1 MPSFVYNKAA
11 EELANGTID
20 LLTDTIKTMLV
31 TSQYSPAR
39 TDLVV
44 DAGGANDA
52 VDAEINVT
60 GYTRG
65 WGGSGRKTLGSTG
78 AKTVVVDQANNR
90 AEFSA
95 GNFTWTTLGTGATI
109 AGMIVIKEGVSND
122 TTSRLIAYLDVTDTP
137 TNGGDIAFT
146 FDAEGIIQFSTV

>member
-11 EELANGTID
+11 QELADGTVD
-20 LLTDTIKTMLV
+20 LLVDTIKTMLV

-60 GYTRG
+60 SYTRG
-65 WGGSGRKTLGSTG
+65 WGGSGRKSLAS
-78 AKTVVVDQANNR
+78 KTIVVDQANNR

-95 GNFTWTTLGTGATI
+95 GNLTWTTLGSGATI
-109 AGMIVIKEGVSND
+109 AAMVLIKEGASND

-146 FDAEGIIQFSTV
+146 FDAEGTIQFSTV

>member
-1 MPSFVYNKAA
+1 MAD
-11 EELANGTID
+11 GTID
-20 LLTDTIKTMLV
+20 LLVDTIKTVLV
-31 TSQYSPAR
+31 TSQYTPAR

-44 DAGGANDA
+44 DAGGANDV

-65 WGGSGRKTLGSTG
+65 WNGAGRKALAS
-78 AKTVVVDQANNR
+78 KTVVVDQANNR

-95 GNFTWTTLGTGATI
+95 GNLTWTSLGSGATI
-109 AGMIVIKEGVSND
+109 AAMVLVKEGVSND

-137 TNGGDIAFT
+137 TNGGNIAFT

>member
-11 EELANGTID
+11 QEMADGTID

-44 DAGGANDA
+44 DAGGANDP

-65 WGGSGRKTLGSTG
+65 WNGAGRKALAS
-78 AKTVVVDQANNR
+78 KTIVVDQANNR

-95 GNFTWTTLGTGATI
+95 GNLTWTSLGSGTTI
-109 AGMIVIKEGVSND
+109 AAMVLVKEGVSND

-137 TNGGDIAFT
+137 TNGGNIAFT

>member
-11 EELANGTID
+11 EELANGTVD
-20 LLTDTIKTMLV
+20 LLADTIKTMLV

-39 TDLVV
+39 SDLVV
-44 DAGGANDA
+44 DAGGANDP

-65 WGGSGRKTLGSTG
+65 WNGAGRKSLAS
-78 AKTVVVDQANNR
+78 KTIVVDQANNR

-95 GNFTWTTLGTGATI
+95 GNLTWTSLGSGATI
-109 AGMIVIKEGVSND
+109 AGMLLIKEGVSND
-122 TTSRLIAYLDVTDTP
+122 TTSRLIAYLDVTDTA
-137 TNGGDIAFT
+137 TNGGNIAFT

>member
-1 MPSFVYNKAA
+1 VASFVYNKAA
-11 EELANGTID
+11 QEMADGTID

-31 TSQYSPAR
+31 TSQYSAAR

-44 DAGGANDA
+44 DNGGANDP

-65 WGGSGRKTLGSTG
+65 WNGAGRKTLASK
-78 AKTVVVDQANNR
+78 AVVVDQANNR

-95 GNFTWTTLGTGATI
+95 GNLTWTSLGTGATI
-109 AGMIVIKEGVSND
+109 AAMVLIKEGVSND

-137 TNGGDIAFT
+137 TNGGNIAFT
-146 FDAEGIIQFSTV
+146 FDAEGVIQFSTV

>member
-11 EELANGTID
+11 EEIATGTVN

-31 TSQYSPAR
+31 TSTYSPAR

-44 DAGGANDA
+44 DAGGANDP

-65 WGGSGRKTLGSTG
+65 YGGAGRKSLASKTLT
-78 AKTVVVDQANNR
+78 VDQSNNR
-90 AEFSA
+90 AEFDA
-95 GNFTWTTLGTGATI
+95 ANLTWTALGSGATI
-109 AGMIVIKEGVSND
+109 AAMIVIKEGASND
-122 TTSRLIAYLDVTDTP
+122 TTSRLIAYLDVTDTA
-137 TNGGDIAFT
+137 TNGGDITFT

>member
-11 EELANGTID
+11 QEMADGTID

-44 DAGGANDA
+44 DNGGANDP

-65 WGGSGRKTLGSTG
+65 WNGAGRKALAS
-78 AKTVVVDQANNR
+78 KTVVVDQANNR

-95 GNFTWTTLGTGATI
+95 GNLTWTSLGSGATI
-109 AGMIVIKEGVSND
+109 AAMVLVKEGVSND

-137 TNGGDIAFT
+137 TNGGNIAFT

>member
-1 MPSFVYNKAA
+1 VASFVYNKAA
-11 EELANGTID
+11 QEMADGTID

-31 TSQYSPAR
+31 TSQYSAAR

-44 DAGGANDA
+44 DNGGANDP

-65 WGGSGRKTLGSTG
+65 WGGAGRKSLAS
-78 AKTVVVDQANNR
+78 KSVVVDQSNNR

-95 GNFTWTTLGTGATI
+95 GNLTWTALGTGATI
-109 AGMIVIKEGVSND
+109 AAMVLVKEGVSND

>member
-65 WGGSGRKTLGSTG
+65 WGGSGRKSLGT
-78 AKTVVVDQANNR
+78 KVVVVDQANNR

-95 GNFTWTTLGTGATI
+95 ANLTWTTLGTGATI
-109 AGMIVIKEGVSND
+109 AAMIVIKEGVSND

>member
-1 MPSFVYNKAA
+1 VASFVYNKAA
-11 EELANGTID
+11 QELADGTIS

-52 VDAEINVT
+52 LDAEIGVS
-60 GYTRG
+60 GYTGG
-65 WGGSGRKTLGSTG
+65 WGGSGRKALASK
-78 AKTVVVDQANNR
+78 AIAVDQANNR

-95 GNFTWTTLGTGATI
+95 ANLTWTALGTGATI
-109 AGMIVIKEGVSND
+109 AAMVLIKEGGSDD

-137 TNGGDIAFT
+137 TNGGDISFT

>member
-1 MPSFVYNKAA
+1 MASFVYNKAA
-11 EELANGTID
+11 QELADGTID

-31 TSQYSPAR
+31 TSQYTPAR

-52 VDAEINVT
+52 LDAEISVS
-60 GYTRG
+60 GYTGG
-65 WGGSGRKTLGSTG
+65 WGGSGRKALASK
-78 AKTVVVDQANNR
+78 AVVVDQANNR

-95 GNFTWTTLGTGATI
+95 GDLTWTSLGSGATI
-109 AGMIVIKEGVSND
+109 AAMLLIKEGGSND
-122 TTSRLIAYLDVTDTP
+122 TTSRLIAYLDVTNTA
-137 TNGGDIAFT
+137 TNGGNIAFN

>member
-65 WGGSGRKTLGSTG
+65 WGGSGRKTLGT
-78 AKTVVVDQANNR
+78 KVVVVDQANNR

-95 GNFTWTTLGTGATI
+95 ANLTWTTLGSGATI
-109 AGMIVIKEGVSND
+109 AAMIVIKEGVSND

>member
-1 MPSFVYNKAA
+1 MASFVYNKAA
-11 EELANGTID
+11 QEMADGTID

-31 TSQYSPAR
+31 TSQYSAAR

-44 DAGGANDA
+44 DNGGANDP

-65 WGGSGRKTLGSTG
+65 WNGAGRKTLASK
-78 AKTVVVDQANNR
+78 AVVVDQANNR

-95 GNFTWTTLGTGATI
+95 GNLTWTSLGTGATI
-109 AGMIVIKEGVSND
+109 AAMVLIKEGVSND

-137 TNGGDIAFT
+137 TNGGNIAFT
-146 FDAEGIIQFSTV
+146 FDAEGVIQFSTV

>member
-1 MPSFVYNKAA
+1 VPSFVYNKAA
-11 EELANGTID
+11 QELADGTIN

-65 WGGSGRKTLGSTG
+65 WGGAGRKALAS
-78 AKTVVVDQANNR
+78 KTIVVDQANNR

-95 GNFTWTTLGTGATI
+95 GNLTWSTLGTGATI
-109 AGMIVIKEGVSND
+109 AAMVVVKEGGSND
-122 TTSRLIAYLDVTDTP
+122 TTSRLIAYLEVLATP

-146 FDAEGIIQFSTV
+146 FDAEGIIQYSTV

>member
-1 MPSFVYNKAA
+1 MASFVYNKAA

-65 WGGSGRKTLGSTG
+65 WGGSGRKSLGT
-78 AKTVVVDQANNR
+78 KVVVVDQANNR

-95 GNFTWTTLGTGATI
+95 ANLTWTTLGTGATI
-109 AGMIVIKEGVSND
+109 AAMIVIKEGVSND

>member
-1 MPSFVYNKAA
+1 MASFVYNKAA
-11 EELANGTID
+11 EELANDNIN
-20 LLTDTIKTMLV
+20 LLADTIKTMLV
-31 TSQYSPAR
+31 TSQYTPSR

-44 DAGGANDA
+44 DAGGANDP

-65 WGGSGRKTLGSTG
+65 WGGAGRKTLTG
-78 AKTVVVDQANNR
+78 KGVVVDQAANR

-95 GNFTWTTLGTGATI
+95 GDLTWTALGTGATI
-109 AGMIVIKEGVSND
+109 AAMLVIKEGVSND

-137 TNGGDIAFT
+137 TNGGDISFT
-146 FDAEGIIQFSTV
+146 FNADGIIQFSTV

>member
-11 EELANGTID
+11 EELANNATIN
-20 LLTDTIKTMLV
+20 LIADTIKVMLV
-31 TSQYSPAR
+31 TSQYTPAR

-65 WGGSGRKTLGSTG
+65 WGGSGRKQLGT
-78 AKTVVVDQANNR
+78 KVVVVDQANNR

-95 GNFTWTTLGTGATI
+95 ANLTWTTLGSGATI
-109 AGMIVIKEGVSND
+109 AAMVVIKEGVSND

>member
-1 MPSFVYNKAA
+1 MSFVYNKAA
-11 EELANGTID
+11 EELADGTIN
-20 LLTDTIKTMLV
+20 LLSNTIKVMLV
-31 TSQYSPAR
+31 TSQYTAAR

-44 DAGGANDA
+44 DAGGANDP

-65 WGGSGRKTLGSTG
+65 WGGAGRKTLTG
-78 AKTVVVDQANNR
+78 KSVLVDQAQNR

-95 GNFTWTTLGTGATI
+95 GNLTWTALGTGATI
-109 AGMIVIKEGVSND
+109 AAMLVIKEGVSND

-137 TNGGDIAFT
+137 TNGGDISFT
-146 FDAEGIIQFSTV
+146 FNSEGIIQFSTV

>member
-1 MPSFVYNKAA
+1 MPSFVYNLAA
-11 EELANGTID
+11 KELADGTIN
-20 LLTDTIKTMLV
+20 LLTDTIKTLLV
-31 TSQYSPAR
+31 TSQYSAAR
-39 TDLVV
+39 TDTVV
-44 DAGGANDA
+44 DAGGANDP

-65 WGGSGRKTLGSTG
+65 WGGAGRKALAS
-78 AKTVVVDQANNR
+78 KTIVVDQANNR

-95 GNFTWTTLGTGATI
+95 GNLTWATLGSGATI
-109 AGMIVIKEGVSND
+109 AAMLVVKEGVSND

-146 FDAEGIIQFSTV
+146 FDAEGIIQYSTV

>member
-1 MPSFVYNKAA
+1 VASFVYNKAA
-11 EELANGTID
+11 QELADGTID
-20 LLTDTIKTMLV
+20 LLTDTIKAMLV
-31 TSQYSPAR
+31 TSQYSPSR

-52 VDAEINVT
+52 LDAEINVS
-60 GYTRG
+60 GYTKG
-65 WGGSGRKTLGSTG
+65 WSQSGRKALAS
-78 AKTVVVDQANNR
+78 KTVVVDQANNR

-95 GNFTWTTLGTGATI
+95 ANLTWSSLGAGATI
-109 AGMIVIKEGVSND
+109 AAMVLVKEGVSSD

-146 FDAEGIIQFSTV
+146 FDAEGVIQFSTV

>member
-20 LLTDTIKTMLV
+20 LINHVIKTVLV
-31 TSQYSPAR
+31 TSQYTPAR
-39 TDLVV
+39 TDLVA
-44 DAGGANDA
+44 DAGGANDV

-65 WGGSGRKTLGSTG
+65 WGGSGRKALTG
-78 AKTVVVDQANNR
+78 KSILVDQPNNR

-95 GNFTWTTLGTGATI
+95 ANLTWTALGTGTTI
-109 AGMIVIKEGVSND
+109 AGMVIVKEGVSND
-122 TTSRLIAYLDVTDTP
+122 TTTRLIAYLDPTDTP

>member
-11 EELANGTID
+11 QEMADGTID

-44 DAGGANDA
+44 DAGGANDP

-65 WGGSGRKTLGSTG
+65 WNGAGRKALAS
-78 AKTVVVDQANNR
+78 KTVVVDQANNR

-95 GNFTWTTLGTGATI
+95 GNLTWTSLGSGATI
-109 AGMIVIKEGVSND
+109 AAMVLVKEGVSND

-137 TNGGDIAFT
+137 TNGGNIAFT